1 MRLLTL
7 RNILYITTLV
17 VILSV
22 ISFFI
27 YKAYIV
33 YEEYQKVEK
42 RSLRYSNFNNLY
54 NLLKNIE
61 DERFLSSIYLS
72 TALEFERLKEK
83 RSQVN
88 SLLKKDSSL
97 AFTKEIKLIRKRI
110 DKGNIDYK
118 EMIYDGYE
126 KQIIEPIIEKMQKL
140 SLLKTEQNILMLVKL
155 RNSIELEDSFLAFI
169 LLKSKVMTSSDLK
182 FWDNIVANR
191 VLPFFIQSR
200 KISNKN
206 FQQIGDE
213 EYTQIFIDSK
223 SGEYRVSF
231 DKWHYLTIQ
240 KIREIEKLEKIFNKI
255 EINRINKMVLSQK
268 SHIQKYLSIVLLL
281 FLLMLVILFLIYYFF
296 KIKNDTNYLKNT
308 LRNIEVDIDI
318 EKRRE
323 LEALLARNDSIEI
336 YKFLANAIKEPNRA
350 KDLFLA
356 NMSHEIRTPLNGI
369 VGFTKELRQ
378 TPLNTDQEEMLS
390 IIEESSNQLIH
401 IVNDILD
408 FSKIKAGKVE
418 LESISFDP
426 IATFE
431 SSVDTFV
438 AKAREKKV
446 ELKVN
451 IDPTICR
458 ELIGDPTKLSQILS
472 NLISNAIKFTDE
484 DGLVVLSMLKI
495 MENENSTLLKFMVKD
510 SGIGVS
516 LEEKKKIFDAF
527 SQADV
532 STSRRYGGTGLGL
545 SISSKFIQYMGG
557 ELELESEIGEGTTFY
572 FSLNFKKSSSVSS
585 TQYHT
590 LDFSSYTIGYL
601 PPITPQCVDRYL
613 KKYVEFYGAKFK
625 IYNRYEILNLEN
637 SELPDLLF
645 VDYKCF
651 KSHRQLEVFLNLPLQ
666 TILIVADNREDE
678 LIGIRDKIDY
688 LLHKPV
694 NFTRT
699 LKSLEVLT
707 KKQKRENSNVGEAQK
722 VIHFVNKRA
731 LVAEDNKIN
740 QKLMKSILERFGF
753 ELIIV
758 EDGKEAI
765 EAYRASRFDIIFMD
779 IQMPIMGGVEA
790 TKKILSLENE
800 EKIEHTPIIALTA
813 NALEGDREKYLAL
826 GMDGYLSKPIN
837 MKKLEELL
845 VTFIE

>member
-17 VILSV
+17 LMLSA
-22 ISFFI
+22 ISFFT
-27 YKAYIV
+27 YKAYFV
-33 YEEYQKVEK
+33 YQEYQKIED
-42 RSLRYSNFNNLY
+42 RNLRYSHFNDLY
-54 NLLKNIE
+54 NLLKLIE
-61 DERFLSSIYLS
+61 EERLLSSRYLS
-72 TALEFERLKEK
+72 ATLSFDKLKEK

-88 SLLKKDSSL
+88 SLLEESSISL
-97 AFTKEIKLIRKRI
+97 TKEIELVRKKI
-110 DKGNIDYK
+110 DKGNVEYK
-118 EMIYDGYE
+118 EIIYNAYE
-126 KQIIEPIIEKMQKL
+126 KQIIEPIIVKMQKL
-140 SLLKTEQNILMLVKL
+140 CFSKIEQNILRLAKL

-169 LLKSKVMTSSDLK
+169 LLNSKVMNSSDLK

-191 VLPFFIQSR
+191 VLPFFMQSR
-200 KISNKN
+200 KTSDKN
-206 FQQIGDE
+206 FQKIGDE

-240 KIREIEKLEKIFNKI
+240 KLEKIKQLENRFSKI
-255 EINRINKMVLSQK
+255 EINKINNMILSKK
-268 SHIQKYLSIVLLL
+268 SNIKKFLSIVLLL

-296 KIKNDTNYLKNT
+296 KIKNDTHYLKNT
-308 LRNIEVDIDI
+308 LKNIEVDIDI

-323 LEALLARNDSIEI
+323 LEALLARNNSIEI

-378 TPLNTDQEEMLS
+378 TPLNADQEEMLS

-418 LESISFDP
+418 LESIPFDP

-431 SSVDTFV
+431 SSVDTFI

-451 IDPTICR
+451 IDPTIPI

-484 DGLVVLSMLKI
+484 EGLVVISMLKI
-495 MENENSTLLKFMVKD
+495 MEDEKSTLLKFMVKD
-510 SGIGVS
+510 SGIGVNV
-516 LEEKKKIFDAF
+516 EEKKKIFDAF

-532 STSRRYGGTGLGL
+532 STNRKYGGTGLGL
-545 SISSKFIQYMGG
+545 SISSQFIQYMGG
-557 ELELESEIGEGTTFY
+557 ELEIQSEVGEGTSFY
-572 FSLNFKKSSSVSS
+572 FSLNLEKSSSL
-585 TQYHT
+585 QYNK
-590 LDFSSYTIGYL
+590 LNFSSYNIGYI
-601 PPITPQCVDRYL
+601 PSISFQDMDIYL
-613 KKYVEFYGAKFK
+613 KNYVEFYGAKFQT
-625 IYNRYEILNLEN
+625 YNRYEVLNLEKN
-637 SELPDLLF
+637 ELPNLLF
-645 VDYKCF
+645 IDYKCF
-651 KSHRQLEVFLNLPLQ
+651 KSRKQLEVFLNLPIQ

-678 LIGIRDKIDY
+678 LIEVRDKIDY

-699 LKSLEVLT
+699 LKALELLDRKKIESSSL
-707 KKQKRENSNVGEAQK
+707 AQK
-722 VIHFVNKRA
+722 YKTIQFINKKA

-740 QKLMKSILERFGF
+740 QKLMKNILERFGF
-753 ELIIV
+753 NVTIV
-758 EDGKEAI
+758 ENGKESI
-765 EAYRASRFDIIFMD
+765 QLRKESSSSFDIIFMD

-790 TKKILSLENE
+790 TKKILSLEKE
-800 EKIEHTPIIALTA
+800 EEIEHIPIIALTA
-813 NALEGDREKYLAL
+813 NALEGDREKYLSF

-837 MKKLEELL
+837 MDSLEEIL
-845 VTFIE
+845 VTFII